1 MSHTPQLDATSTDAL
16 SSEAREATSRR
27 TIVRGA
33 VWAAPVVA
41 ATIAAPLAAAS
52 TVPTDPQVDLA
63 TVVRRP
69 TEAPDGAVSGGG
81 TFSGNP
87 MYKGYRDL
95 TFVATYRNNGPDT
108 VPAGSVI
115 GFGLAFAGYWDS
127 LAVQE
132 NPASIPLTDL
142 GIDTSATTK
151 LEEDPNVSVNIK
163 WWSQRVEKPL
173 APGEIF
179 NLTYKAQ
186 LRDRPSNPSGVGFPK
201 YDSLSMRSRSRIMV
215 GSSGAVDSNAENNRD
230 VSDRY
235 FAIDNSASSRN

>member
-1 MSHTPQLDATSTDAL
+1 MSHTPQLDATST
-16 SSEAREATSRR
+16 EAPSRTARDSTSRR
-27 TIVRGA
+27 TIVHGA
-33 VWAAPVVA
+33 AWSVPIVA
-41 ATIAAPLAAAS
+41 AAIAAPLAAAS

-69 TEAPDGAVSGGG
+69 TESPNGAVAGSGQHAGE
-81 TFSGNP
+81 P

-95 TFVATYRNNGPDT
+95 TFVTTYRNDGPDT
-108 VPAGSVI
+108 VPAGAVI

-142 GIDTSATTK
+142 GIDTSATVP
-151 LEEDPNVSVNIK
+151 LEEDPSVQVHVK

-173 APGEIF
+173 APGEVF

-201 YDSLSMRSRSRIMV
+201 YDSLSMRSRSRITV
-215 GSSGAVDSNAENNRD
+215 GTSGAVDSNAGNDRD
-230 VSDRY
+230 LSDRF
-235 FAIDNSASSRN
+235 FAIDNSASSRG